1 MKKNGDNIFEKIYK
15 FLSSFLVG
23 CDTVV
28 VISIHVISKKNAKLA
43 SLFFLLTNTPDT
55 VVINQIICQ
64 FQLISSW

>member
-28 VISIHVISKKNAKLA
+28 VISIHVMSKKNAKLA
-43 SLFFLLTNTPDT
+43 SLFLLTNTPDSF
-55 VVINQIICQ
+55 VINQNICQ

>member
-28 VISIHVISKKNAKLA
+28 VISIHVMSKK
-43 SLFFLLTNTPDT
+43 
-55 VVINQIICQ
+55 CQ
-64 FQLISSW
+64 TGIPVFTDKHS

>member
-28 VISIHVISKKNAKLA
+28 VISIHVMSKKNAKLA
-43 SLFFLLTNTPDT
+43 SLFFTDKY
-55 VVINQIICQ
+55 
-64 FQLISSW
+64 S

>member
-28 VISIHVISKKNAKLA
+28 VISIHVMSKKMPNWHPC
-43 SLFFLLTNTPDT
+43 FLLTNTPDT